1 MPSRP
6 LRPVPQRGING
17 PARTD
22 KRTPP
27 LLTRRGLLCL
37 AALSVSPAARA
48 QQLPLEIARMMPG
61 EFTWHPERAPQGAV
75 AVIISLPEQR
85 VHVYRNG
92 VRIAVSTCT
101 TGMEGHET
109 PTGVFTIL
117 QKDVDHHSSIY
128 NNAPM
133 PNMQRLT
140 WDGIALHAG
149 NLPGYPASHGCVRL
163 PYAFSKLL
171 FGITHLGTP
180 VIVSGHSSDPWELI
194 HPGFVLARLS
204 QAELDGAVREL
215 DVRQRPSD
223 WPDEWDEAEPYPITT
238 ALVTS
243 PDRRITLL
251 RDGREVLTESFLL
264 DDDRPL
270 GEHVLVL
277 SAAEAGKLRWLGVT
291 HQPDPERPLQ
301 PETSILD
308 RLILN
313 SATRERLLTFAHPGL
328 TLVISDIAASPDRRS
343 ERGFVIM
350 QSGLLRSPQ
359 PQEAP
364 RP

>member
-1 MPSRP
+1 M
-6 LRPVPQRGING
+6 
-17 PARTD
+17 
-22 KRTPP
+22 
-27 LLTRRGLLCL
+27 LTRRALLRAGGATL
-37 AALSVSPAARA
+37 TLGSALRA
-48 QQLPLEIARMMPG
+48 QELPLEIDRMVPG
-61 EFTWHPERAPQGAV
+61 EFTWHPERAPRGPV
-75 AVIISLPEQR
+75 AVIVSLPEQR

-101 TGMEGHET
+101 SGMAGHET

-117 QKDVDHHSSIY
+117 QKDVDHHSSLY

-163 PYAFSKLL
+163 PTAFSERL
-171 FGITHLGTP
+171 FEVTHLGTP

-204 QAELDGAVREL
+204 EAELDGAVREL
-215 DVRQRPSD
+215 AVRRRPSD
-223 WPDEWDEAEPYPITT
+223 WPDEWDEADPFPITT

-277 SAAEAGKLRWLGVT
+277 SAAEQGRLRWLGVT
-291 HQPDPERPLQ
+291 HQPDPRRPLQ

-308 RLILN
+308 RLILTPV
-313 SATRERLLTFAHPGL
+313 TRERLLGFAHPGL
-328 TLVISDIAASPDRRS
+328 TLVISDIAATPDRRS
-343 ERGFVIM
+343 EQGFVIM
-350 QSGLLRSPQ
+350 QSGLLRSAEPE
-359 PQEAP
+359 EAP